1 MKEDFSMDFSLIV
14 ALAALVVAVIA
25 VVKKPGGILT
35 GHEIDQQVRR
45 GKIEISDYDP
55 SRLNPNSY
63 NVSVGDTAMIY
74 SDVTRFDL
82 DDPDT
87 YSTTETIKIGKDG
100 ITLRPGIVYLVPIKE
115 RIGSDFYEFI
125 ITGRSS
131 FGRLGNSVHEEAG
144 FGDIGYHGNLTMQIK
159 VTYPTKIKPGQVIA
173 QIYFL
178 TPCGK
183 ITQLYHGKYQDS
195 TGPISCRAFST
206 KP

>member
-1 MKEDFSMDFSLIV
+1 MDLSLIV
-14 ALAALVVAVIA
+14 SLVALLLAAVAII
-25 VVKKPGGILT
+25 KKSGGILT
-35 GHEIDQQVRR
+35 GHEISRQVRKGR
-45 GKIEISDYDP
+45 IEISDFDP

-63 NVSVGDTAMIY
+63 NVSVGDTVMIY
-74 SDVTRFDL
+74 TDVTRFDL

-87 YSTTETIKIGKDG
+87 FSSTETIKIGEDG
-100 ITLRPGIVYLVPIKE
+100 FTLRPGIVYLIPIKE

-159 VTYPTKIKPGQVIA
+159 VTYPTKIKQGQVIA

-183 ITQLYHGKYQDS
+183 INQLYHGKYQES
-195 TGPISCRAFST
+195 SGPISCKSFFGKS
-206 KP
+206 